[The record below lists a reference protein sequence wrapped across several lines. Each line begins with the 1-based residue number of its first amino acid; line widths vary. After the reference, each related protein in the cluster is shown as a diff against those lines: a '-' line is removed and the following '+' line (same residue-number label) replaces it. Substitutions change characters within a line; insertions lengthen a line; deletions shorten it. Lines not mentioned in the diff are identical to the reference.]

1 MPEDRDGWNEDTRI
15 AQKPNADMMRKA
27 FRSAA
32 VYREKDMCSE
42 CGGVKVKQ
50 GGCWVCMCCGD
61 SKCG

>member
-1 MPEDRDGWNEDTRI
+1 MSENRDGGNVNIGTP
-15 AQKPNADMMRKA
+15 QKPSVEQMRKA